1 MNRILQVALVAA
13 ALAVIPAIPHVAAAS
28 DGEGYLFLPIDHHDL
43 EVKLDTDKHR
53 LKGLDRMSFAVE
65 GRAAYTFYLGGMF
78 EVEKARLNGGRIKL
92 ERIEIDYPEEGD
104 EAEGEHPENR
114 VIYRLP
120 LVNPGEYILEVEYGG
135 VVYDTLKVPEGSR
148 SGIPSETIGL
158 IDAGGSYLGGYSTGW
173 YPDGDDFSRFSIRVT
188 TPPGIESVTEGK
200 LASVVRGEK
209 NTVTAWEVGYP
220 TQHVTLMA
228 ADYIV
233 REREVGGVTLM
244 AYFFASEEE
253 LIDTYLDATEEYIEL
268 YNGLI
273 GPYPFSKFA
282 VVENFFPTGY
292 GMPSYTL
299 LGRRIVRMP
308 FIVRTSL
315 GHEVVH
321 NWWGNCVYPDYD
333 AGNWCEGLA
342 TYYADYRYESEKGDS
357 AAVAYRRDINI
368 DYATHVTD
376 ATDMPLVDFQS
387 RGDDEVAGVVGYGK
401 CLMVFHMLNNEVGD
415 DKFYRA
421 MRTFYRQYRF
431 EVAVWEDIESA
442 FEEAHGSP
450 LDRFFRQWVYR
461 AGAPRLSLDEVSLE
475 EPEDDDGRYTLKVVI
490 GTDGGFDLSHVP
502 VEIDGPAVTRRLIVR
517 VSGKSTAFDWQ
528 MDERP
533 VRVAVD
539 PDHDVFR
546 KLSVEE
552 IPVTISRALAEETSV
567 VVLPSGASPE
577 KTETY
582 RGLADRLA
590 GSDGTTVVA
599 DTEVTTV
606 DLSRG
611 GVFILGD
618 VAENEAY
625 KRLEPPEF
633 VLLDS
638 GEIDIDGDTYT
649 EVGNAAFVAYKNPL
663 DPGRTVCAIVG
674 NSADAV
680 AKAGYKVIY
689 YGKYSYVTFLDGTKQ
704 VAGVFPVPP
713 GPLEHRFEEPGVE
726 ALTDSE

>member
-357 AAVAYRRDINI
+357 AAVAYRRDITI

-475 EPEDDDGRYTLKVVI
+475 EPEDDDGRYTR
-490 GTDGGFDLSHVP
+490 DR
-502 VEIDGPAVTRRLIVR
+502 RRLRPVACPGGDRWARRHPPPDRTRFRQIDRVRLADGRAAGPRRGRSRPRR
-517 VSGKSTAFDWQ
+517 VSQVERRRNPGDDQPGAGGGDFGCGSSVRRVSREDRDVPRAG
-528 MDERP
+528 RP
-533 VRVAVD
+533 VGRLGRD
-539 PDHDVFR
+539 D
-546 KLSVEE
+546 
-552 IPVTISRALAEETSV
+552 SR
-567 VVLPSGASPE
+567 GR
-577 KTETY
+577 Y
-582 RGLADRLA
+582 RGHHRRFIE
-590 GSDGTTVVA
+590 GWGVHT
-599 DTEVTTV
+599 
-606 DLSRG
+606 G
-611 GVFILGD
+611 GRRRERSVQ
-618 VAENEAY
+618 
-625 KRLEPPEF
+625 
-633 VLLDS
+633 
-638 GEIDIDGDTYT
+638 
-649 EVGNAAFVAYKNPL
+649 
-663 DPGRTVCAIVG
+663 
-674 NSADAV
+674 
-680 AKAGYKVIY
+680 KAGAARVRI
-689 YGKYSYVTFLDGTKQ
+689 
-704 VAGVFPVPP
+704 AGQRRDR
-713 GPLEHRFEEPGVE
+713 H
-726 ALTDSE
+726 